1 MKTARRI
8 SGCSAVAAL
17 LLLAG
22 LALPKTSGAQEIAFG
37 GIELSSSSIKGLTF
51 VFQPGTEAAAQ
62 GGARPERMQR
72 LQYAERNA
80 SFISMR
86 DGCKLNERGMD
97 LLIRDTSEVVQ
108 ELRDGAREKN
118 LPNLKLF
125 AVGSSGL
132 GAVCN
137 TDEILAKVRQATGLC
152 AEFIT
157 ASDEAK
163 YNLGF
168 VLPRDRY
175 RSLIVDL
182 AGGNTLGGYYVT
194 TRGAAWP
201 PREWHGFELKYGSRT
216 LKDKALAL
224 MKTERRDAQGN
235 TLPPIDYWH
244 AVDLVLH
251 QDVLPALDQI
261 KEENSGLESFTQM
274 YMVGGAIWGVSTRM
288 KPVQQEEYAIAA
300 LSLPDFDAVMNKL
313 KTGDYNEF
321 DDDSFGPKVSAK
333 TRALAEDEL
342 HDVGQRFDPQSLYAG
357 VALARYIVQETT
369 PFARVYFPTTA
380 AWISGYARE
389 KFREAGTSQPTC
401 AAAPAPQTATK
412 GE

>member
-1 MKTARRI
+1 MKQPWCVRW
-8 SGCSAVAAL
+8 SGALGAVAL
-17 LLLAG
+17 VTG
-22 LALPKTSGAQEIAFG
+22 MAQGRAQDIAFG
-37 GIELSSSSIKGLTF
+37 GIELASSSVKGLTF
-51 VFQPGTEAAAQ
+51 VFQPGSEATGQ
-62 GGARPERMQR
+62 GGAKPERMQR

-80 SFISMR
+80 SFISMK
-86 DGCKLNERGMD
+86 DGCKLNERGMT
-97 LLIRDTSEVVQ
+97 LLVKDTVEVVQ

-118 LPNLKLF
+118 LPTLKLF
-125 AVGSSGL
+125 VVGSSGL

-137 TDEILAKVRQATGLC
+137 TDEIVAKVRGVTGLC

-175 RSLIVDL
+175 KSLIIDVS
-182 AGGNTLGGYYVT
+182 GGNTLGGYYVT

-224 MKTERRDAQGN
+224 VKQERKDAQGN
-235 TLPPIDYWH
+235 SLPRLDYWH
-244 AVDLVLH
+244 AVDMVLH
-251 QDVLPALDQI
+251 QEVSPALDEI
-261 KEENSGLESFTQM
+261 KEENSGLENFAQM

-288 KPVQQEEYAIAA
+288 KPVQQEEWAINS
-300 LSLPDFDAVMNKL
+300 LGLPDFDTVMAKI
-313 KTGDYNEF
+313 KDGTYSEF
-321 DDDSFGPKVSAK
+321 DDDQFGPKVSAK
-333 TRALAEDEL
+333 TREAAEDDL

-389 KFREAGTSQPTC
+389 KFRETGASQPAC
-401 AAAPAPQTATK
+401 GVATQEKK
-412 GE
+412 GD